1 MRSIGQ
7 QRQQGFVLI
16 VTLLMI
22 AVLAGIIFEL
32 YYESRMALHVS
43 SNRVTGTQARWCAEG
58 GLVVAMDL
66 LEQTDSL
73 WSDEA
78 LWPVV
83 SGQSDIPIG
92 SGFCRLFVTQESGCL
107 NINHLKTQN
116 GELNKAQVDLLLR
129 LIDAYNERA
138 QKQSLPLLSYAVVAA
153 IIDWIDVD
161 DEVTVLTSVSGD
173 NQGAEQAYYR
183 GLDPAYAAKN
193 APCDVVSELSLVKGL
208 SEESLYGVR
217 DSETGKRSGG
227 LASCL
232 TVYGDNAIDLN
243 SASEMMIQSLSD
255 AIDSQ
260 LAQAVVNYRPY
271 TNLEQLQ
278 AVPGMTES
286 VSRILSG
293 YLDSGA
299 SARHYRIKVTAQVG
313 QIGRSLGA
321 VVKKDKTTGL
331 VELIMQWTLD

>member
-1 MRSIGQ
+1 MRTTRQ
-7 QRQQGFVLI
+7 QRQRGFILI

-43 SNRVTGTQARWCAEG
+43 SNRVAGTQARWCAEG
-58 GLVVAMDL
+58 GLIMAMDL

-73 WSDEA
+73 WSDEM
-78 LWPVV
+78 LWPVI
-83 SGQSDIPIG
+83 SGQSDILVG
-92 SGFCRLFVTQESGCL
+92 SGSCRIFVTQESGCL

-116 GELNKAQVDLLLR
+116 GEQNKAQVDLLLR

-138 QKQSLPLLSYAVVAA
+138 QKQSLPLLSYGVVAA
-153 IIDWIDVD
+153 MMDWIDED

-208 SEESLYGVR
+208 SEESLFGAR
-217 DSETGKRSGG
+217 DSETGRRSGG

-232 TVYGDNAIDLN
+232 TVYGDNPIEIN
-243 SASEMMIQSLSD
+243 SASEMLIQSLSD

-271 TNLEQLQ
+271 TTLEQLQ
-278 AVPGMTES
+278 AVPGMTEP
-286 VSRILSG
+286 VLQILSG
-293 YLDSGA
+293 YLNAGA

-313 QIGRSLGA
+313 QIGRALGA